1 MLDDER
7 MAEKLSRVC
16 WMVPFVPMNWVDT
29 VLLNQDGNLGCGW
42 ERPLSEKKL
51 IFPIRKQNWRIE
63 FELTRE
69 SETEVEPAFSHTA
82 LNIIGTF
89 HFLYWPLFRKKKKR
103 FPKFSFSGSL
113 WKRKYENKCS
123 TSIVTQCDQ
132 SLSAMK
138 KLKFIMQTN
147 MEQVEKWSLFPVTT
161 DSQNRV

>member
-89 HFLYWPLFRKKKKR
+89 HFLYWPLFRKKKKISKI
-103 FPKFSFSGSL
+103 FF
-113 WKRKYENKCS
+113 
-123 TSIVTQCDQ
+123 
-132 SLSAMK
+132 
-138 KLKFIMQTN
+138 
-147 MEQVEKWSLFPVTT
+147 
-161 DSQNRV
+161 